1 MVRHWSCTLVHL
13 HTARTNHTGGSR
25 FHVTLK
31 TEPVEQKLDK
41 QFPRIQPTAVVV
53 QSALNKA

>member
-1 MVRHWSCTLVHL
+1 M
-13 HTARTNHTGGSR
+13 
-25 FHVTLK
+25 LK